1 MLQLLLKFERG
12 SRANRGLVMA
22 ERRPIFVH
30 KGSLPEIGYIEGNE
44 AFDLAGQRRCI

>member
-1 MLQLLLKFERG
+1 
-12 SRANRGLVMA
+12 MA